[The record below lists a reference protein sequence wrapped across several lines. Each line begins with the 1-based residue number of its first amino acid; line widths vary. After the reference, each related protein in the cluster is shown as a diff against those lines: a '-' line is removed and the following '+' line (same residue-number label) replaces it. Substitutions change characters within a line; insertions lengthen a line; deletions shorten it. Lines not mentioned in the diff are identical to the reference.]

1 MYRVWPNVSVFAA
14 NQQTKDKVIPL
25 WDWMLFAQSRDTIPR
40 SIYFSLFHLKLSFQP
55 ANPTFPLKYMYV
67 MENSMW
73 VYFICLLRNKW
84 IGVLINCYL
93 ATSWDFCVSLELN
106 QQSSFESSNSLQIE
120 PLNYF
125 KKVAIIN
132 WTKNVIRFP
141 YKQHLIH
148 VCTCMFGGNYCMS
161 YLHFFEMAAGVRF
174 IP

>member
-1 MYRVWPNVSVFAA
+1 MTQCVSLCSQPA
-14 NQQTKDKVIPL
+14 NKGQGNSTLGLNAVCPVTWHNSQKYLLLT
-25 WDWMLFAQSRDTIPR
+25 
-40 SIYFSLFHLKLSFQP
+40 FSPKLSFQP

-148 VCTCMFGGNYCMS
+148 VHVCLVVIIACHTCIVLRWC
-161 YLHFFEMAAGVRF
+161 